1 MRFVDHGEKTM
12 QIQEHT
18 TETIGVQRKYAGT
31 LTSTKI
37 NLNLPSDAIS
47 SPALKS
53 GSNPITPPLFEH
65 IARSTIAE
73 RFPVLTCFAISF
85 VLLATALIT
94 EIECLKGSGYFWR

>member
-18 TETIGVQRKYAGT
+18 TETIGARRKYARAM
-31 LTSTKI
+31 TSTRI

-47 SPALKS
+47 NSTLKPD
-53 GSNPITPPLFEH
+53 SNTPSQPLFECL
-65 IARSTIAE
+65 ARTTIAE
-73 RFPVLTCFAISF
+73 RFPVLTCFVISF
-85 VLLATALIT
+85 ALLATALIT